1 MAQNRKFEVCWWEG
15 GNGSV
20 KVLGPYTFAQ
30 ALKLAQK
37 LYKQPEVQGL
47 SIKEVDG

>member
-1 MAQNRKFEVCWWEG
+1 MKNRCFEVRWWEA
-15 GNGSV
+15 GNGSG

-37 LYKQPEVQGL
+37 LYKQPEVEGL
-47 SIKEVDG
+47 SIQEVDPE